1 MRKASIIGVVMLLLA
16 GSIFV
21 GRRAYYHFW
30 VYPQMA
36 AHNAAER
43 EKLKDKYY
51 ADNNDPNE
59 VLFVGNSLTQRF
71 DTDKWFGKPNY
82 KNRGIGL
89 NKTTDILNRLDEII
103 ESKPKM
109 ILLMIGINDLPSN
122 RLDTIIQNYQE
133 ILQTIKTSTPNTEV
147 VVQSILP
154 TVDNSMTQVDK
165 QILELNR
172 EIMQLAA
179 EFGYRYLDLHTPI
192 MQHPDRSSLYVNDQV
207 HLNEQGYQLWV
218 NMLNDSIFTEQ

>member
-1 MRKASIIGVVMLLLA
+1 MRKTLIFAIVILLVLA
-16 GSIFV
+16 AFFV

-36 AHNAAER
+36 AHNATER
-43 EKLKDKYY
+43 EKLKEKYY
-51 ADNNDPNE
+51 TDSNNPNE

-71 DTDKWFGKPNY
+71 DTNKWFGKPNF

-89 NKTTDILNRLDEII
+89 NKTTDILDRLDEIV
-103 ESKPKM
+103 ESDPLM

-122 RLDTIIQNYQE
+122 RLDTILQHYQE

-165 QILELNR
+165 QILELNPK
-172 EIMQLAA
+172 IKQLAT
-179 EFGYRYLDLHTPI
+179 EFGYRYLDLHTLI

-218 NMLNDSIFTEQ
+218 DLLNDSIFTEQ